1 MQHGDTY
8 DLRINNMSFTHLRAQ
23 EKMKNEFK
31 YDGDEN
37 KPKEKSSYVSPT
49 KKGPFSLG
57 EKVLDPYAKK

>member
-1 MQHGDTY
+1 
-8 DLRINNMSFTHLRAQ
+8 MSFTHLRAQ
-23 EKMKNEFK
+23 EKMKDEFK

-57 EKVLDPYAKK
+57 EKVPDPYAKK